1 MSLQKKKIIIIK
13 LKKKGEIMDFNIS
26 DVHGHHF
33 NNMSTDMPEPPVY
46 IIVIAAVFYGLTFL
60 LGMFGNISI
69 IIIVC
74 KFTTM
79 RSRMNYFLVN
89 LSIADLF
96 ILLVCIPSAAVDLM
110 AKEAWYFGETMCK
123 YLVVYYK

>member
-1 MSLQKKKIIIIK
+1 M
-13 LKKKGEIMDFNIS
+13 MDFNIS
-26 DVHGHHF
+26 GVHGHHF
-33 NNMSTDMPEPPVY
+33 NNMSTDMPEPPLY
-46 IIVIAAVFYGLTFL
+46 IIVIAAVMYGLTFL
-60 LGMFGNISI
+60 LGMLGNISI

-96 ILLVCIPSAAVDLM
+96 TLLVCIPSAAVDLM
-110 AKEAWYFGETMCK
+110 AKEAWYFGEAMCK

>member
-1 MSLQKKKIIIIK
+1 
-13 LKKKGEIMDFNIS
+13 
-26 DVHGHHF
+26 
-33 NNMSTDMPEPPVY
+33 MSTDMPEPPLY
-46 IIVIAAVFYGLTFL
+46 IVVIAAVMYGLTFL
-60 LGMFGNISI
+60 LGMLGNISI

-96 ILLVCIPSAAVDLM
+96 TLLVCIPSAAVDL
-110 AKEAWYFGETMCK
+110 TSLNK
-123 YLVVYYK
+123 YSK